1 MFHMPEQPPY
11 RPPSEAGSVLVRVT
25 RGCPWNRC
33 TFCGMYKQLHF
44 EIRSPDEIERDLAG
58 LRAFFPQARSIFL
71 ADSDSLVHPE
81 LLSVVKSIKHV
92 FPEAGR
98 ITSYARLTTLR
109 RRPLEQLCALRE
121 AGLTRIHA
129 GLESGSA
136 RILTRVR
143 KGIVPEQAIDGGA
156 RAIQAGFELSLYV
169 LSGLGGEDDWEE
181 HARETA
187 RVVREVWPHF
197 LRLRSLVLLPETPLG
212 EQYESGSV
220 KPASPLT
227 RLRETRLL
235 TELLSPPAG
244 SSGTRTAPSQASRHW
259 SQEQAHGEKRSADS
273 RPDHGSREQ
282 PDGERRAAAPLRELE
297 ICSDHFSNMIWADRR
312 RVYDGIN
319 GSLPSDRDLLLEVLD
334 EAIKMVRESDLALDP
349 GSMALRGKTFS
360 LYRPTSL

>member
-33 TFCGMYKQLHF
+33 TFCGMYKQLRF
-44 EIRSPDEIERDLAG
+44 ELRSPDEIERDLAG
-58 LRAFFPQARSIFL
+58 LRAFFPQARSVFL

-98 ITSYARLTTLR
+98 ITSYARLATLR

-136 RILTRVR
+136 QILTRVR
-143 KGIVPEQAIDGGA
+143 KGLGPEQAIDGGA
-156 RAIQAGFELSLYV
+156 RAIQAGFELSLYM

-235 TELLSPPAG
+235 TELLSSPAG
-244 SSGTRTAPSQASRHW
+244 SSGRRTAPSQASRHW
-259 SQEQAHGEKRSADS
+259 SQEQ
-273 RPDHGSREQ
+273 
-282 PDGERRAAAPLRELE
+282 PDGERPAAAPPREME
-297 ICSDHFSNMIWADRR
+297 ICSDHFSNMVWADRR

-319 GSLPSDRDLLLEVLD
+319 GSLPSGRDRLLEILD